1 MKEFSFESEVEQNKD
16 VDDLD
21 RLLARKAKE
30 NSIKHKNILVIWV
43 MVLIPF
49 WLINVL
55 IVLFCNDSCLHL
67 SNSVL
72 NTLLATTTL
81 NIIGLAGIVL
91 RGYFYK

>member
-1 MKEFSFESEVEQNKD
+1 MKEFSFDSEVEQNQEVD
-16 VDDLD
+16 VD
-21 RLLARKAKE
+21 RNLAREEKKG
-30 NSIKHKNILVIWV
+30 SIKHKNNLVIWV

-55 IVLFCNDSCLHL
+55 IILFCNDSCFHL